1 MVVTRGG
8 NGNPPVVPPGLPPAL
23 PAGVVLVAPPG
34 LPPGLLFDGGDGGNG
49 GDGGDGG
56 NGGDGGDGNGGG
68 VVPPNRI
75 IHSHPAGLDSDAA
88 YFTYDSAREQKYFG
102 KATEPMETKY
112 DGSAKGLV
120 MFITKVEQKAE
131 LFGWEPILTIPTAM
145 MGNLSLLDNYGQIT
159 LADIKAHAVTYMNA
173 ESRHRQDSFHLKAFL
188 GASLNDAFMMRVL
201 AHKNQYLVGG
211 IQHGP
216 SLFRVILSL
225 VGLHTKATVA
235 VINASLRRLPMKM
248 EEFGSDI
255 VTFNEYVVN
264 QCSELTARGKV
275 AQDLVSLLF
284 EAYNTASN
292 DQFRTYMS
300 QKWQNILDGTTC
312 ELTAYEVM
320 SMAEEYYKHRM
331 TTGEWK
337 EDRKVEKRSSID
349 NLVALKAEFEAYKA
363 RITKRFSERKSNNN
377 SKFAWKEIEPK
388 GTEPHYKTMNGKEY
402 VFCPN
407 HGFTK
412 WVLAYKHKDG
422 CTKDPVWVFPG
433 KGTTASINNGPT
445 STNDGPTNKTLQ
457 YAKALMNVV
466 TEDDIYEYNDDDDE
480 NI

>member
-1 MVVTRGG
+1 MVGTRGG
-8 NGNPPVVPPGLPPAL
+8 NNRVPPGLPPAL
-23 PAGVVLVAPPG
+23 PAGVVPVAPPG
-34 LPPGLLFDGGDGGNG
+34 LPPAVLLGGG

-56 NGGDGGDGNGGG
+56 DGGGA
-68 VVPPNRI
+68 PPNIPNIVIR
-75 IHSHPAGLDSDAA
+75 SHPAGLDSNAA

-112 DGSAKGLV
+112 DGSAKGLLI
-120 MFITKVEQKAE
+120 FITKVEQKAE
-131 LFGWEPILTIPTAM
+131 LFGWAPILTIPTAQ
-145 MGNLSLLDNYGQIT
+145 GNLSLLDHYGQIT
-159 LADIKAHAVTYMNA
+159 LADIKAHAATYMNA
-173 ESRHRQDSFHLKAFL
+173 ESRQRQDSFHLKAFL
-188 GASLNDAFMMRVL
+188 GASLNDTFMMRVL
-201 AHKNQYLVGG
+201 AHKKEYLVGG

-235 VINASLRRLPMKM
+235 VINASLRKLPMKM

-292 DQFRTYMS
+292 DQFRTYMG
-300 QKWQNILDGTTC
+300 QKWQNMLDGTAD
-312 ELTAYEVM
+312 ELNAYEVM
-320 SMAEEYYKHRM
+320 SMAEEYFKHRM

-349 NLVALKAEFEAYKA
+349 NVVALKAEFEAYKA
-363 RITKRFSERKSNNN
+363 QVNKRFSERKSNRNN
-377 SKFAWKEIEPK
+377 DTKFGWKEVEPK
-388 GTEPHYKTMNGKEY
+388 GNEPHYKTVNGKEY

-407 HGFTK
+407 HDRTK
-412 WVLAYKHKDG
+412 WVLSYKHKDG
-422 CTKDPVWVFPG
+422 CTKDPGWVFPG
-433 KGTTASINNGPT
+433 KSTSKTNIASSNTNNGP
-445 STNDGPTNKTLQ
+445 SDKTLQ

-466 TEDDIYEYNDDDDE
+466 TEDDIYDYNDGDDE